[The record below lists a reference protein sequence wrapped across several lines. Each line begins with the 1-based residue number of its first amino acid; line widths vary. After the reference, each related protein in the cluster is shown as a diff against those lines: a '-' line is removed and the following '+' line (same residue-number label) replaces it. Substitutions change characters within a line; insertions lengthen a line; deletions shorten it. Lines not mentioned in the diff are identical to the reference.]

1 MWYRVPASNGQHRDQ
16 TMRSKG
22 FEGMV
27 CSVAKVMGA
36 IGDRWGMLIMRDL
49 LLGLSRYEDL
59 RHSTGITNTTL
70 SDRLK
75 MLEENGLIERRLYQ
89 SRPDRFE
96 YRPTVKGRDIG
107 LVMQAMVQIGDR
119 WSPTGVKRPPLKFVD
134 SQTGR
139 SVKLISVDSET
150 DNPVAPQNIG
160 AQAGSGADDLM
171 IWRLT
176 R

>member
-1 MWYRVPASNGQHRDQ
+1 MWYRLPTLNGQHAGIK
-16 TMRSKG
+16 MRSKG

-27 CSVAKVMGA
+27 CSVAEVMGA

-75 MLEENGLIERRLYQ
+75 MLEENGLIERRLYE
-89 SRPDRFE
+89 SRPVRFE
-96 YRPTVKGRDIG
+96 YKPTAKGRDIG
-107 LVMQAMVQIGDR
+107 LIMQAMVQIGDR
-119 WSPTGVKRPPLKFVD
+119 WRPTGVKRPPLKFVD
-134 SQTGR
+134 KQTGR

-150 DNPVAPQNIG
+150 NNPVAAQNIG
-160 AQAGSGADDLM
+160 VQAGSGADDLM
-171 IWRLT
+171 VWRLT

>member
-1 MWYRVPASNGQHRDQ
+1 
-16 TMRSKG
+16 MRSKG

-27 CSVAKVMGA
+27 CSIAEVMGA

-75 MLEENGLIERRLYQ
+75 MLEENGLIERRQYQ

-107 LVMQAMVQIGDR
+107 LVMQAMVQIGNR
-119 WSPTGVKRPPLKFVD
+119 WSPMGVKRPPLKFVD
-134 SQTGR
+134 KQTGR

-150 DNPVAPQNIG
+150 DNPVAAQNIG
-160 AQAGSGADDLM
+160 VQAGSGADDLM

>member
-1 MWYRVPASNGQHRDQ
+1 
-16 TMRSKG
+16 MRSKG

-27 CSVAKVMGA
+27 CSVAEVMAA

-49 LLGLSRYEDL
+49 LLGLGRYEDL

-89 SRPDRFE
+89 SRPTRYE
-96 YRPTVKGRDIG
+96 YRPTAKGRDIG

-119 WSPTGVKRPPLKFVD
+119 WSSTDVKRPPLKFVD
-134 SQTGR
+134 KQTGR

-150 DNPVAPQNIG
+150 ANPVAAQNIG
-160 AQAGSGADDLM
+160 VQAGIGADDLM